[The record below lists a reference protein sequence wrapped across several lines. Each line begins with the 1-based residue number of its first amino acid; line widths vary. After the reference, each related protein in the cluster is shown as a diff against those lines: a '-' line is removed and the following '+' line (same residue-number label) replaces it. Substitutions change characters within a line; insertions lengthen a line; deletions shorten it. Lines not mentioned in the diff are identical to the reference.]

1 MLWGSQ
7 VLRRQFDKHIDNDEL
22 KALVPSSRE
31 DANEYHGLSPD
42 VVSEAERHAQSCPEC
57 SSKVTR
63 YRYLINQFEI
73 FEKSRPAPPG
83 TDCPKDNDVDWSEV
97 AAGQYSEMKATQL
110 VAHAALCDH
119 CGPLLRAATSVSH
132 TASPAQKLLA
142 ASKKRLQP
150 DLKLSFWPKPFWPVI
165 TLLGSALA
173 IILILGV
180 LSSKRSLPPTMLSAA
195 KFTELAVNTHTQYAQ
210 GRLTLDVRSDSQQ
223 RLNEWFKSKSQFS
236 LTLPAS
242 PPLPGEEWP
251 YRLEGARLMQVGDK
265 SAAFIYYR
273 PQRAQLQLAAASLM
287 VTPASVA
294 VASGGT
300 EVHFK
305 KVSFHYTMVGG
316 YKVVTWSVHGLTYAL
331 VSQEGTNTQ
340 QSCMVCHSAMRD
352 RDLSRTPTPVQTRA
366 NIFQPVLQ

>member
-1 MLWGSQ
+1 MLWECQ
-7 VLRRQFDKHIDNDEL
+7 VLRRRFDKHIDNDEL
-22 KALVPSSRE
+22 NALVPSLRE
-31 DANEYHGLSPD
+31 DANKKHGLSPD
-42 VVSEAERHAQSCPEC
+42 VISEAERHARSCPEC

-63 YRYLINQFEI
+63 YRHLINQLAI
-73 FEKSRPAPPG
+73 SDKSEPAPPG
-83 TDCPKDNDVDWSEV
+83 TDCPKDNEVDWSDV
-97 AAGQYSEMKATQL
+97 AAGQYPEIKAAQL
-110 VAHAALCDH
+110 IMHAALCDH
-119 CGPLLRAATSVSH
+119 CGPLLRAAASVSN
-132 TASPAQKLLA
+132 TASRVKKMLREPR
-142 ASKKRLQP
+142 KRLQP
-150 DLKLSFWPKPFWPVI
+150 DLRLSFWPKPFWPVI
-165 TLLGSALA
+165 TLLGSTLA
-173 IILILGV
+173 IILIAGV
-180 LSSKRSLPPTMLSAA
+180 LSSKRSSPPATLSAA
-195 KFTELAVNTHTQYAQ
+195 QFTELAVNTHAQYVQ

-265 SAAFIYYR
+265 SAVFIYYR
-273 PQRAQLQLAAASLM
+273 PQRAQLQLAAASVM

-366 NIFQPVLQ
+366 NIFEPVSQ